1 VLHPE
6 PLDRSR
12 WTGLWDRLG
21 ARGDG
26 FSIFSALQVAYAE
39 PARAYHTAEHIRD
52 CLAQFDI
59 SRQTAQRPDELE
71 AAIWFHDAVY
81 LPGASDNEHQSAR
94 LALTALTEAGAPG
107 EVADRIA
114 QLVLATRHL
123 AIPREPDAALLCDI
137 DLSILGRTAEVFNE
151 FERRIRLEYGWV
163 PESVYRAARME
174 ILEGFLRRPSI
185 YQTDYFRVHY
195 ESPARA
201 NLARILKKLGG

>member
-1 VLHPE
+1 M
-6 PLDRSR
+6 
-12 WTGLWDRLG
+12 
-21 ARGDG
+21 
-26 FSIFSALQVAYAE
+26 
-39 PARAYHTAEHIRD
+39 
-52 CLAQFDI
+52 
-59 SRQTAQRPDELE
+59 E

-81 LPGASDNEHQSAR
+81 LPGASDNEDNSAR
-94 LALTALTEAGAPG
+94 LALTTLTEGGAPG

-137 DLSILGRTAEVFNE
+137 DLSILGRTTEVFNE

-163 PESVYRAARME
+163 PESVYRAARVE

-185 YQTDYFRVHY
+185 YQTDYFRDHY

-201 NLARILKKLGG
+201 NLSRILKNLGA